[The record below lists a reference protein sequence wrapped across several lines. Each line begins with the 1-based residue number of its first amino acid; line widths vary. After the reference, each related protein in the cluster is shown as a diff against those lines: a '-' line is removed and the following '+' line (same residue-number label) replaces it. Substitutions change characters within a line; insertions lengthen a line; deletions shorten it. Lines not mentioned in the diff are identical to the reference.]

1 MKASISEKLKKVISD
16 IENTKSEIEKS
27 KGKIKKLNAQKKKL
41 ELQIEKEKHNE
52 LCSVLSDYG
61 IKSVNDFQNFLEK
74 YTSEVNTDENINGEN
89 WL

>member
-1 MKASISEKLKKVISD
+1 MEEQKMKASISEKLKKVISD

-27 KGKIKKLNAQKKKL
+27 KEKIKKL
-41 ELQIEKEKHNE
+41 NE

-89 WL
+89 